1 MTKAEIVNEIAN
13 KTNLD
18 KSTVQ
23 AVVEKFMDTVKMS
36 LSNDEPVYLRGF
48 GSFIIKE
55 RAQKTARNIS
65 KGTTITIPA
74 HKIPAFKPCK
84 TFSNSVKK

>member
-23 AVVEKFMDTVKMS
+23 AVVEKFMDTV
-36 LSNDEPVYLRGF
+36 
-48 GSFIIKE
+48 
-55 RAQKTARNIS
+55 
-65 KGTTITIPA
+65 
-74 HKIPAFKPCK
+74 
-84 TFSNSVKK
+84 